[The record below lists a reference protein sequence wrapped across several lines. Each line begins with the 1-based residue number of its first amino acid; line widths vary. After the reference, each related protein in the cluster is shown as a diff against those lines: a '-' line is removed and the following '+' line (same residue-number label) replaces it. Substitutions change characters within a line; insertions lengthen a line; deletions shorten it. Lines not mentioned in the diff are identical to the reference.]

1 MFVVKFLHVL
11 GMVVYVGG
19 FLALT
24 RLVGKA
30 VLFETEASRADSY
43 RTFRRMHMFA
53 DWGGL
58 AIMLVTGLILFIS
71 DPWDKDYLKQGY
83 FHMKL
88 TFVILLLVCDILF
101 TRKLFFQMRPDGPQP
116 KKAFFAA
123 LHGIA
128 ALLVVGAIFAI
139 YVMGEGG
146 ASNV

>member
-1 MFVVKFLHVL
+1 MLWVKFLHVL
-11 GMVVYVGG
+11 GMIVYVGG

-24 RLVGKA
+24 RLAGKA
-30 VLFETEASRADSY
+30 VLFDTVKSRADSY

-58 AIMLVTGLILFIS
+58 AIMVVCGLILLLA
-71 DPWDKDYLKQGY
+71 DPWTKEYMKQGY

-88 TFVILLLVCDILF
+88 TFFVGILVCDVLF
-101 TRKLFFQMRPDGPQP
+101 TRKLFFQMNAEGAQP

-128 ALLVVGAIFAI
+128 ALLVVGVLISIF
-139 YVMGEGG
+139 VVRG
-146 ASNV
+146 